1 MLSSLFIKQSLSI
14 VGQCCQ
20 IKISYILFTSSEVKS
35 FHNVGSLEEF
45 MIAMY
50 YYIKWG
56 GNLVSD
62 ANRCTDFLTLGS
74 TLSLQGNEYLDLLI

>member
-1 MLSSLFIKQSLSI
+1 
-14 VGQCCQ
+14 
-20 IKISYILFTSSEVKS
+20 
-35 FHNVGSLEEF
+35 

-62 ANRCTDFLTLGS
+62 ANRCTDLLTRGS
-74 TLSLQGNEYLDLLI
+74 TLSLQRNEDLDLFI